1 MRISDT
7 PARAIAL
14 VLVALLLPVALGGCT
29 MASDEQGASV
39 DPALETRSA
48 GGEEFLAEES
58 YEGEV
63 AGDAAAPVPPGG
75 TGEDATLI
83 AAEDRLIILTRSMR
97 IEVDDVKASVEDIRA
112 ATAEYS
118 GIITSLN
125 VASDSGPIYYYDEY
139 GTATGSGEALAGWIT
154 VRVPGDQVE
163 AFVDTVADLGEVK
176 WESATADDVTQQAV
190 DLEARLANLEAEEVR
205 LRSFFDAAETV
216 EEMLLIEQELNR
228 VRQEIES
235 LTAQIAYLERQA
247 AMATVTIELSE
258 PEAVVQPAGP
268 DWGFARAVTYGLQL
282 AAAVVNAAIVISIGS
297 FGIVP
302 LVIIVAIILIVRALV
317 RSRKSR
323 KASAQAETATGGSD
337 EMS

>member
-1 MRISDT
+1 MKISDR

-14 VLVALLLPVALGGCT
+14 ALVALLLPLALGGC
-29 MASDEQGASV
+29 ALAGDDQSASV
-39 DPALETRSA
+39 DSGLETRSV
-48 GGEEFLAEES
+48 GGEELLAEEY

-63 AGDAAAPVPPGG
+63 AADSAEAIPPGG

-97 IEVDDVKASVEDIRA
+97 IEVDDVKESVEDIRA

-125 VASDSGPIYYYDEY
+125 VASDSGPVYYYDEY
-139 GTATGSGEALAGWIT
+139 GTTAGSGAALAGWIT

-163 AFVDTVADLGEVK
+163 EFVDTVAGLGEVK
-176 WESATADDVTQQAV
+176 WESATADDVTQEAV
-190 DLEARLANLEAEEVR
+190 DLEARLANLKAEEER
-205 LRSFFDAAETV
+205 LRSFFDAADTV

-268 DWGFARAVTYGLQL
+268 DWGFARAVTTGLQL

-302 LVIIVAIILIVRALV
+302 LIIVVAIILIVRALV
-317 RSRKSR
+317 RARKSR
-323 KASAQAETATGGSD
+323 KAREEAEKTAGGPDDAS
-337 EMS
+337 